1 MMLRHRRAVVIA
13 SLMTISVGA
22 AAGAFVAVRVTGTE
36 PVFTAMIDAPALLL
50 AAPGQPPP
58 VPLPATGSFALESDA
73 DGLLASF
80 HSGDVAPIGSVA
92 KTMTALVVLA
102 GHPLNAGAPGPVVT
116 MTREDV
122 DLYRSAV
129 SQNGSAVAVHA
140 GEVLTERDLLLA
152 LMLPSANNI
161 AETLARWTS
170 GTREAFIAQLN
181 NTAAALGMHATHF
194 DDPSG
199 FSAKTVSSAS
209 DLLQLAK
216 AATANSALA
225 DIVATPSA
233 KLPDGTQLRN
243 LNALLGSD
251 DWLGIKTGWTPQA
264 GGCLLFAERKTYVAG
279 AAPLTVWGAVL
290 GQPPLPAGDAAH
302 PELGGALH
310 AARAAGAA
318 ALQAYA
324 VVDPVALNPAL
335 SGHIATSWGAG
346 SGVRLDTLKSGSTM
360 AVRLGTSLRISVKAI
375 SLSAPVRA
383 GQKIGMVA
391 AELNGREIASWSVV
405 AAEAVPEPPWW
416 WRVLHG

>member
-1 MMLRHRRAVVIA
+1 V
-13 SLMTISVGA
+13 
-22 AAGAFVAVRVTGTE
+22 
-36 PVFTAMIDAPALLL
+36 IDAPALLV
-50 AAPGQPPP
+50 AAPGQPPT
-58 VPLPATGSFALESDA
+58 VPLPANGSFALESDA

-80 HSGDVAPIGSVA
+80 HAGDVAPIGSVA

-102 GHPLNAGAPGPVVT
+102 GHPLTPGEAGPALT
-116 MTREDV
+116 MTRQDV

-140 GEVLTERDLLLA
+140 GEVLTERDLLLT

-181 NTAAALGMHATHF
+181 NTAVALGMHATHF

-199 FSAKTVSSAS
+199 FSAKTESSAT
-209 DLLQLAK
+209 DLLLLAK
-216 AATANSALA
+216 AATANAALA
-225 DIVATPSA
+225 EIVATPSA

-264 GGCLLFAERKTYVAG
+264 GGCLLFAEKKTYVPG

-290 GQPPLPAGDAAH
+290 GQPPFAADDTAH

-310 AARAAGAA
+310 VARAAGAA

-324 VVDPVALNPAL
+324 VVDPVTLNPAL
-335 SGHIATSWGAG
+335 RGHVETSWGAG
-346 SGVRLDTLKSGSTM
+346 TSVRLDGLNSGSTV
-360 AVRLGTSLRISVKAI
+360 ALRLGTSVRVHVKAI
-375 SLSAPVRA
+375 AVSAPVRA
-383 GQKIGMVA
+383 GQKIGTVD
-391 AELNGREIASWSVV
+391 AEVNGREIASWSVV
-405 AAEAVPEPPWW
+405 AAGAVAEPSWW